1 MCESCFIS
9 YFLKVE
15 EMVIIPEVLTSV
27 PGKETMELMV
37 KHGYCA
43 PSTYEWIYGGENS
56 SYLMALFADAIR
68 WHLSFKR
75 ER

>member
-1 MCESCFIS
+1 
-9 YFLKVE
+9 
-15 EMVIIPEVLTSV
+15 MVIIPEVLTSV

-68 WHLSFKR
+68 
-75 ER
+75 